1 MEIETHKIT
10 RKTQKKMSLTFKKKS
25 EFLIL
30 LLYPVVSLMSHR
42 HPTEKED
49 GGLLILEKSKEE
61 NGPIFNLNLVVFV
74 GPSYSRSIEGNKV

>member
-49 GGLLILEKSKEE
+49 GGVANPRKIQRRERTH
-61 NGPIFNLNLVVFV
+61 I
-74 GPSYSRSIEGNKV
+74 